1 VYATVALCVVR
12 GLPVLVDGRRFLV
25 PERAAD

>member
-12 GLPVLVDGRRFLV
+12 GLPVLVEGRQFLT
-25 PERAAD
+25 PGRAD